1 MSITTDPNALL
12 MGGGKSFSFDTIGS
26 KVSGTITALEAAQQ
40 TDIKTGEPKTW
51 PDGNPMMQVIVTLQT
66 ELAEEP
72 GDDGQRKVSLKGAK
86 PDTSM
91 GAVKAAIKAVGA
103 PGIEVGGKLQL
114 AYTGDGE
121 PTQRGYNAPK
131 RYAAKYEAPA
141 PAPAVQAAV
150 DDIFGD

>member
-12 MGGGKSFSFDTIGS
+12 MGGGKSFSFETIGD
-26 KVSGTITALEAAQQ
+26 KVSGTVVAAEAAQQ

-51 PDGNPMMQVIVTLQT
+51 KDGNPMMQVIVTLQT
-66 ELAEEP
+66 DLAEEP
-72 GDDGQRKVSLKGAK
+72 GDDGQRKVYLKGSK

-91 GAVKAAIKAVGA
+91 GAVRAAVRAAGA
-103 PGIEVGGKLQL
+103 SGLDEGGKLQL

-121 PTQRGYNAPK
+121 VTERGYNPPK